1 MKYHNSVIQGG
12 IKLNKMNVSSFICV
26 GGILT
31 TLAVLFQSS
40 PIFLPAIGLF
50 LSPLSTLPIAIA
62 AVSSIPLGFAV
73 FFSSVLILTMISI
86 QESIILLFTTGLLGI
101 VMGALLFRKGMI
113 SSILFSSVSLF
124 IGMVCLTY
132 IVGIPAFVDLASSFS
147 RALTFLIFFLFSLV
161 YSSICNVFISKFANY
176 LKKIKVID

>member
-1 MKYHNSVIQGG
+1 M
-12 IKLNKMNVSSFICV
+12 NKMNVSSFICV

-31 TLAVLFQSS
+31 TLAVLFQSA

-50 LSPLSTLPIAIA
+50 LSPLSTLPITMA
-62 AVSSIPLGFAV
+62 AVCSIPLGFAV

-113 SSILFSSVSLF
+113 SSILFSSVALSV
-124 IGMVCLTY
+124 GMACLTY

-147 RALTFLIFFLFSLV
+147 TVLTFFIFFLFSII
-161 YSSICNVFISKFANY
+161 YSSICNICISKFINY
-176 LKKIKVID
+176 LKKIKIIS